1 MLWTV
6 CVVDHSCEAPAEDPR
21 RPLCVG
27 GDPDPHAD
35 PDLHP
40 QSRTPPIANAPED
53 G

>member
-1 MLWTV
+1 MLL
-6 CVVDHSCEAPAEDPR
+6 DHSREAPAEAPG

-35 PDLHP
+35 QDLHP
-40 QSRTPPIANAPED
+40 QSRTPPIADAQDD